1 MRSGSRCPAFYGEI
15 PPMRWGI
22 LNDDGGYFYCITYT
36 LFHESFE
43 LILANFADHFVVE
56 VLYKMEVVEDRPDV
70 WAFFKESLFK
80 IRVHVQR
87 DGINMAHPIHTDML
101 DEVVNDLL
109 LFPLCNPENMS
120 GCHIYDMGR
129 ILMSVMQLELI
140 YPKEA
145 GVMLWLHE
153 LSVFDVE
160 GFQPAF
166 VDCLYCML
174 VQTTKLGHLLVGI
187 CAEGKQVTDVS
198 LQLFRDAVMI

>member
-1 MRSGSRCPAFYGEI
+1 MVSAKAQTGKGRF
-15 PPMRWGI
+15 
-22 LNDDGGYFYCITYT
+22 L
-36 LFHESFE
+36 
-43 LILANFADHFVVE
+43 
-56 VLYKMEVVEDRPDV
+56 KKEVVEDGSDV
-70 WAFFKESLFK
+70 RALFQERLFK

-87 DGINMAHPIHTDML
+87 DGIDMAHPIHTDML

-166 VDCLYCML
+166 VDCLHCML

-187 CAEGKQVTDVS
+187 CAEGKQVADVS

>member
-1 MRSGSRCPAFYGEI
+1 MQNLVGF
-15 PPMRWGI
+15 WG
-22 LNDDGGYFYCITYT
+22 C
-36 LFHESFE
+36 
-43 LILANFADHFVVE
+43 
-56 VLYKMEVVEDRPDV
+56 
-70 WAFFKESLFK
+70 
-80 IRVHVQR
+80 
-87 DGINMAHPIHTDML
+87 
-101 DEVVNDLL
+101 
-109 LFPLCNPENMS
+109 
-120 GCHIYDMGR
+120 

-187 CAEGKQVTDVS
+187 CAEGKQVANVR
-198 LQLFRDAVMI
+198 LQSGHDGHGHVQQERVNFIFESRIRDWSCRR